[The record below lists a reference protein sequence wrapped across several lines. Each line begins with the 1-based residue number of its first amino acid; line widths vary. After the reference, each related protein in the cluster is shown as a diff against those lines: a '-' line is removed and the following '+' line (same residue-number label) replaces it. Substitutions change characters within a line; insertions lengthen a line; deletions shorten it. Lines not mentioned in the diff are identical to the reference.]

1 MCDGTPRCENPR
13 PTWPGRG
20 FSSFPTEDGMG
31 NYSSGA
37 RRPATGSSPVRRT
50 APARTPEGGD
60 GRARDA
66 KSELYLT
73 AVSTMVGEGNAYES
87 GDARLER
94 MRELVAAVVDA
105 DPQWLAGFI
114 PWLRSEAQV
123 RTGSVVLA
131 AETARAMHVH
141 RRNRVT
147 AASPISVRRIV
158 DSARPRVAG
167 GGGAGRGA
175 GLLAHDLRPDAAG
188 RTAARCR
195 RCRGPAVHRALGDEV
210 GRHG

>member
-50 APARTPEGGD
+50 APARTHEGGA

-105 DPQWLAGFI
+105 DPQWLAGVI
-114 PWLRSEAQV
+114 PWLRSGGPRCWPTGARPTAGRC
-123 RTGSVVLA
+123 RTDCGAV
-131 AETARAMHVH
+131 
-141 RRNRVT
+141 
-147 AASPISVRRIV
+147 SPMPRSGCTP
-158 DSARPRVAG
+158 SARR
-167 GGGAGRGA
+167 
-175 GLLAHDLRPDAAG
+175 
-188 RTAARCR
+188 
-195 RCRGPAVHRALGDEV
+195 
-210 GRHG
+210 